1 MATMYNIRDLTRGFE
16 MFIEVK
22 SIKIIATVGY
32 DMLHLNT
39 TLPEGIFPYDGNQ
52 ILSLAVAKNKGEKY
66 CKDNFPD
73 VPYKIVNVRC
83 DGSKM

>member
-1 MATMYNIRDLTRGFE
+1 MATMYNIRDLTRSFE

-22 SIKIIATVGY
+22 SIKIISDNGY

-52 ILSLAVAKNKGEKY
+52 ILSLAVAKGKGEQY
-66 CKDNFPD
+66 CKDNFSN

-83 DGSKM
+83 DVSKM